1 MEKTE
6 GEIHMTEAIAVAI
19 ITSGLSLIGVIATV
33 IASNK
38 KTAEAVQSA
47 MKTAQAVTD
56 TKLEQLSEEVTQ
68 LRADVRAHN
77 EYGRKIPVLEE
88 QIKVANHRIE
98 DLERKVG

>member
-1 MEKTE
+1 MSET
-6 GEIHMTEAIAVAI
+6 ILVAFITAGLALVGTI
-19 ITSGLSLIGVIATV
+19 ITVL
-33 IASNK
+33 ASNK
-38 KTAEAVQSA
+38 KTTEAVQSA
-47 MKTAQAVTD
+47 MQTAQAVTD